1 MSHATFGAMPVALRL
16 AQDRVIA
23 PYAGCGL
30 SRLKFKGISKNSEFA
45 QMQGAEKI
53 LVPANL
59 KVTLL

>member
-1 MSHATFGAMPVALRL
+1 MGT
-16 AQDRVIA
+16 
-23 PYAGCGL
+23 
-30 SRLKFKGISKNSEFA
+30 SKKSEFA